1 MSIRALV
8 AGSGCDRRDAE
19 ILMLSV
25 CGQAD
30 RSWLYAHGDD
40 DLDSRQAQ
48 QFSDLCDRRRAGTPI
63 AYLLGRREFWSFEL
77 EVTPDVLIPRP
88 ETEILVEWAIDLIDA
103 HALESVL
110 DLGTGS
116 GAIALAIKS
125 ERPDVTVVAS
135 DKSAGALEV
144 ARKNAAK
151 LGFDVTFYL
160 SDWYAQLP
168 AMPLQSLVV
177 SNPPYVAV
185 GDPHLSAGD
194 LPAEPL
200 DALTDHG
207 DGFMAIERVIEGAK
221 ATLRSGGW
229 LLLEHGFEQAERVG
243 SMLSDANFHSPQM
256 RRDLAGLPR
265 VSGGQW
271 L

>member
-1 MSIRALV
+1 M
-8 AGSGCDRRDAE
+8 
-19 ILMLSV
+19 
-25 CGQAD
+25 
-30 RSWLYAHGDD
+30 
-40 DLDSRQAQ
+40 
-48 QFSDLCDRRRAGTPI
+48 
-63 AYLLGRREFWSFEL
+63 
-77 EVTPDVLIPRP
+77 
-88 ETEILVEWAIDLIDA
+88 
-103 HALESVL
+103 
-110 DLGTGS
+110 
-116 GAIALAIKS
+116 
-125 ERPDVTVVAS
+125 VAS
-135 DKSAGALEV
+135 DRSAGALEV
-144 ARKNAAK
+144 ARKNAEK
-151 LGFDVTFYL
+151 LGLDVTFYL

-221 ATLRSGGW
+221 AALRSGGW
-229 LLLEHGFEQAERVG
+229 LLFEHGFDQAERVE